1 MPYVNVQI
9 LEGATSAQKRLVVAD
24 ITRSLVTR
32 LGKRPEH
39 IHIVIDEVGTDNW
52 GYAGM
57 LTTDYL
63 AQRKSAGRSR
73 EAGGPRRRTQ
83 KSRA

>member
-9 LEGATSAQKRLVVAD
+9 LEGATSAQKRFVVAD

-39 IHIVIDEVGTDNW
+39 IHIVIDEVATDNW

-63 AQRKSAGRSR
+63 AQQRAGARSRGTRAGRR
-73 EAGGPRRRTQ
+73 PQ

>member
-9 LEGATSAQKRLVVAD
+9 LPGATRTAKRHLVSD
-24 ITRSLVTR
+24 ITQSLVTR

-39 IHIVIDEVGTDNW
+39 IHIVIEEIAPDNW

-63 AQRKSAGRSR
+63 KQSGQRPSA
-73 EAGGPRRRTQ
+73 PRRRR
-83 KSRA
+83 SRR